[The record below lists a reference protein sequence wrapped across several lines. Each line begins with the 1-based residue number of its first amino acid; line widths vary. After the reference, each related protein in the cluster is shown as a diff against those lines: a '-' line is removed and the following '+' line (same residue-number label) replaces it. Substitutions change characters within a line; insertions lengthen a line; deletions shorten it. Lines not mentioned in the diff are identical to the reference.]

1 MENENAEVRLFGVL
15 ADQIEPKWMVDVGA
29 HRGTMFLPF
38 LQAGWR
44 IDAFEPFTSSFEW
57 LESQFGHN
65 ERVVIHPEAM
75 SDTSGTKAFHLATSL
90 DGEQAHDFY
99 HSLEV
104 LRDDDFHRKGDIVE
118 VTTVCIDDLVER
130 GALPPKV
137 GVLKIDTEGH
147 DLQVLKGA
155 GRLSAEVVCVEFW
168 CPEHPQGPS
177 PYPPEEIVELMRERG
192 YSNYIVVEHD
202 LADNARFRASL
213 NDVPPE
219 AWGNLLFFRS
229 KSGPYAST
237 WEWWGTQH
245 HLHLESGLAEAEQA
259 LVDKEKVIREQAIAM
274 REQAAGLDALRTQ
287 LETLLVQLENVR
299 SVGGAARNLTRE
311 VYRTL
316 GDLKRSLYGRTGRRT
331 QTPEN

>member
-1 MENENAEVRLFGVL
+1 LENENAEQRLFGVL
-15 ADQIEPKWMVDVGA
+15 AHQIEPKWMVDIGA

-57 LESQFGHN
+57 LESQFGQN
-65 ERVVIHPEAM
+65 ERVVLHPEAV
-75 SDTSGTKAFHLATSL
+75 SDTSATKAFHLATSV
-90 DGEQAHDFY
+90 DGEQPHDFY

-104 LRDDDFHRKGDIVE
+104 LRDDDFHRKGDTVE

-130 GALPPKV
+130 GELPPEV

-155 GRLSAEVVCVEFW
+155 GRLSAEVVSVEFW

-177 PYPPEEIVELMRERG
+177 PYPPEEIVELMQGRG

-213 NDVPPE
+213 SDVPPE

-229 KSGPYAST
+229 KIGPYVST

-245 HLHLESGLAEAEQA
+245 HLHLESDLAKAEQA
-259 LVDKEKVIREQAIAM
+259 LVEKEKVIREQENAM
-274 REQAAGLDALRTQ
+274 RELAAGLDALRTQ
-287 LETLLVQLENVR
+287 LASLMVQLESVR
-299 SVGGAARNLTRE
+299 SVGGAGKNLTRQ
-311 VYRTL
+311 VHRTL
-316 GDLKRSLYGRTGRRT
+316 GDLKRRAYGVKRS
-331 QTPEN
+331 